1 MTKSLQEEREEN
13 VYFELLKRKEA
24 EEKSAEELR
33 VEQLENHL
41 KECDKLLG
49 QYEPVIQSI
58 SRLKETYNEGI
69 QKKIESLHESIETL
83 LSSQH
88 GLIVASEKIDQSLV
102 YFNELDSMKSRL
114 SNPSHLILNE
124 SLVPTLNKLT
134 ECISFMES
142 NPTYKD
148 SQEFVI
154 HYKHFQTQ
162 VLAMIRNYIINSIET
177 TTKSVQP
184 DSGEGISEGDS
195 VFTLFYGRYQFNSHR
210 IKSLAQLI
218 EERVGLNENYRK
230 FLDEC
235 HESYF
240 KSRDILMG
248 PVLSAALDEMVGQC
262 LRVAPKGVNPSQAVV
277 PGPSDRAVT
286 EPGKVVTEPGKVVT
300 ESGKVVTEPGKVVTE
315 SGKVVTEPGKVVTE
329 SGKAVTGRS
338 TARLASANYSELLRN
353 SSRMLLHICKD
364 EHHLFF
370 QFFSRNTDQLE

>member
-13 VYFELLKRKEA
+13 VYFELLKQKEG
-24 EEKSAEELR
+24 EEKSREELR
-33 VEQLENHL
+33 LEQLEDHL
-41 KECDKLLG
+41 KECDKLLS

-58 SRLKETYNEGI
+58 SKLKETYNEGI

-102 YFNELDSMKSRL
+102 YFNELESMRSRL

-134 ECISFMES
+134 ECINFMES
-142 NPTYKD
+142 NPSYKD
-148 SQEFVI
+148 SQEFLI

-184 DSGEGISEGDS
+184 DSGEGVSEGDS

-210 IKSLAQLI
+210 IQSLAQLL
-218 EERVGLNENYRK
+218 EERIGLSENYRK

-235 HESYF
+235 HECYF

-262 LRVAPKGVNPSQAVV
+262 LRPVPKEINPPQPLIPAS
-277 PGPSDRAVT
+277 SDRA
-286 EPGKVVTEPGKVVT
+286 GT
-300 ESGKVVTEPGKVVTE
+300 ESGKEVAGLSAPAISAGLSAPAIS
-315 SGKVVTEPGKVVTE
+315 SGLSAPV
-329 SGKAVTGRS
+329 RS
-338 TARLASANYSELLRN
+338 AGLSAPVRSASADYSDLLRN

-370 QFFSRNTDQLE
+370 QFFSHNTDQLE

>member
-24 EEKSAEELR
+24 EKSPEELR
-33 VEQLENHL
+33 LEQLENHL

-102 YFNELDSMKSRL
+102 YFNELDGMRSRL

-134 ECISFMES
+134 ECINFMES

-148 SQEFVI
+148 SQEFLI

-184 DSGEGISEGDS
+184 DSGDGISEGDS

-210 IKSLAQLI
+210 IKSLAQVI
-218 EERVGLNENYRK
+218 EERLGLNENYRK

-262 LRVAPKGVNPSQAVV
+262 LRPVPREVNPSQA
-277 PGPSDRAVT
+277 GPSDRGVT
-286 EPGKVVTEPGKVVT
+286 EAGKVVTEAGKVVT
-300 ESGKVVTEPGKVVTE
+300 GQ
-315 SGKVVTEPGKVVTE
+315 
-329 SGKAVTGRS
+329 S
-338 TARLASANYSELLRN
+338 TPARLASPNYSELLRN

-370 QFFSRNTDQLE
+370 QFFSHNTDQLE